1 MSALVSEEA
10 GPSFRG
16 RGRGGG
22 RKETRAHRFSVLPVF
37 LPLLSLNL
45 FRRSYSSTWTLLH
58 TLVSSLPPTPSPLQQ
73 SHLAALLLSLTVL
86 YPCPHCR
93 KDFAVKVER
102 AGGEAAILEAVK
114 TRAGAEKYV
123 WERHEE
129 VNEKL
134 GKEGGVTLEEV
145 RKRWKDGGPE
155 CGW

>member
-1 MSALVSEEA
+1 MSISDFSLRLLFDLAEL
-10 GPSFRG
+10 SFVG
-16 RGRGGG
+16 R
-22 RKETRAHRFSVLPVF
+22 RKLELTTFPF
-37 LPLLSLNL
+37 LLSTSPSPP
-45 FRRSYSSTWTLLH
+45 FHSSTWTLLH
-58 TLVSSLPPTPSPLQQ
+58 TLVSSLPANPSPLQQ

-129 VNEKL
+129 VNEKI